1 MKSGERVIDVEHA
14 ARGDARHPSNEK
26 DTWRVTDS
34 EQRYRCPHLEVVD
47 ERVEVPGN
55 DHVTFWT
62 VVRRKRA
69 VVIAPRTESGNFV
82 LIRQAR
88 IPVRRF
94 IWEFP
99 AGQVDESLNPDS
111 AMIQTTALRE
121 LQEEA
126 GYILGNG
133 GRVEDLGHF
142 FTSPGFTNEMQRLL
156 LAYPVQPSP
165 GGGTAETNETI
176 AEVRE
181 FSPEELRSMIADSIV
196 QDANSLAMYARLIA
210 RGLLSVV

>member
-1 MKSGERVIDVEHA
+1 M
-14 ARGDARHPSNEK
+14 NEPENA
-26 DTWRVTDS
+26 WRVVDS
-34 EQRYRCPHLEVVD
+34 EQRYRSPHLEVVD
-47 ERVEVPGN
+47 ERVQVPGN
-55 DHVTFWT
+55 EHLTGWT

-99 AGQVDESLNPDS
+99 AGQVDESLDPDFALIRS
-111 AMIQTTALRE
+111 TALRE

-126 GYILGNG
+126 GYILGHG
-133 GRVEDLGHF
+133 GRLEDLGQY
-142 FTSPGFTNEMQRLL
+142 FTSPGFTNETQRLL
-156 LAYPVQPSP
+156 LAYPVQPGSSAR
-165 GGGTAETNETI
+165 TAETSETI
-176 AEVRE
+176 TEVRE

>member
-1 MKSGERVIDVEHA
+1 M
-14 ARGDARHPSNEK
+14 NEPEN
-26 DTWRVTDS
+26 TWPVVHS
-34 EQRYRCPHLEVVD
+34 EQRYRSPHLEVVD
-47 ERVEVPGN
+47 ERVQVPGN
-55 DHVTFWT
+55 DHVTTWT

-99 AGQVDESLNPDS
+99 AGQVDESLDPNL
-111 AMIQTTALRE
+111 AMIEATALRE

-126 GYILGNG
+126 GYILSQG
-133 GRVEDLGHF
+133 GQLEDLGHY
-142 FTSPGFTNEMQRLL
+142 FTSPGFTNETQRLL
-156 LAYPVQPSP
+156 LAYPVQPGP
-165 GGGTAETNETI
+165 NGRTAETSETI

-181 FSPEELRSMIADSIV
+181 FSPQELRSMIADSIV

>member
-1 MKSGERVIDVEHA
+1 MKSSHHE
-14 ARGDARHPSNEK
+14 N
-26 DTWRVTDS
+26 DTWHVVHA
-34 EQRYRCPHLEVVD
+34 EQRYYSPHLEVVD
-47 ERVEVPGN
+47 ERVQVPGN
-55 DHVTFWT
+55 EHLTAWT

-88 IPVRRF
+88 IPVKRF

-99 AGQVDESLNPDS
+99 AGQVDESLDPDF
-111 AMIQTTALRE
+111 ALIQATALRE

-126 GYILGNG
+126 GYTLSDG
-133 GRVEDLGHF
+133 GRLEDLGHY
-142 FTSPGFTNEMQRLL
+142 FTSPGFTDEAQRLL
-156 LAYPVQPSP
+156 LAHPVQPAVNPQAVDTS
-165 GGGTAETNETI
+165 ETI

-210 RGLLSVV
+210 RGVLSVV

>member
-1 MKSGERVIDVEHA
+1 M
-14 ARGDARHPSNEK
+14 NEPENA
-26 DTWRVTDS
+26 WRVVDS
-34 EQRYRCPHLEVVD
+34 EQRYRSPYLEVVD
-47 ERVEVPGN
+47 ERVQVPGN
-55 DHVTFWT
+55 DHLTAWT

-82 LIRQAR
+82 LIREAR

-99 AGQVDESLNPDS
+99 AGQVDESLEPDF
-111 AMIQTTALRE
+111 ALIEATALRE

-126 GYILGNG
+126 GYILGHG
-133 GRVEDLGHF
+133 GQLEDLGQY
-142 FTSPGFTNEMQRLL
+142 FTSPGFTNETQRLL
-156 LAYPVQPSP
+156 LAYPVQPGPSTR
-165 GGGTAETNETI
+165 TADPSETI
-176 AEVRE
+176 TEVRE

>member
-1 MKSGERVIDVEHA
+1 M
-14 ARGDARHPSNEK
+14 NEPENA
-26 DTWRVTDS
+26 WRVVDS
-34 EQRYRCPHLEVVD
+34 EQRYRSPYLEVVD
-47 ERVEVPGN
+47 ERVQVPGN
-55 DHVTFWT
+55 DHLTAWT

-82 LIRQAR
+82 LIREAR

-99 AGQVDESLNPDS
+99 AGQVDESLEPDF
-111 AMIQTTALRE
+111 ALIKATALRE

-126 GYILGNG
+126 GYTLGHG
-133 GRVEDLGHF
+133 GRLEDLGQY
-142 FTSPGFTNEMQRLL
+142 FTSPGFTNETQRLL
-156 LAYPVQPSP
+156 LVHPVQPGPSAR
-165 GGGTAETNETI
+165 TAETSETI
-176 AEVRE
+176 TEVRE

>member
-1 MKSGERVIDVEHA
+1 M
-14 ARGDARHPSNEK
+14 NEPENA
-26 DTWRVTDS
+26 WRVVDS
-34 EQRYRCPHLEVVD
+34 EQRYRSPHLEVVD
-47 ERVEVPGN
+47 ERVQVPGN
-55 DHVTFWT
+55 EHLTAWT

-88 IPVRRF
+88 IPVRHF

-99 AGQVDESLNPDS
+99 AGQVDESLDPDFTLIR
-111 AMIQTTALRE
+111 ATALRE

-126 GYILGNG
+126 GYILGNA
-133 GRVEDLGHF
+133 GRLEDLGQY
-142 FTSPGFTNEMQRLL
+142 FTSPGFTNETQRLL
-156 LAYPVQPSP
+156 LAYPVQPGP
-165 GGGTAETNETI
+165 NARTADTSETI
-176 AEVRE
+176 ADVRE

>member
-1 MKSGERVIDVEHA
+1 M
-14 ARGDARHPSNEK
+14 NEPENA
-26 DTWRVTDS
+26 WRVVDS
-34 EQRYRCPHLEVVD
+34 EQRYRSPHLEVVD
-47 ERVEVPGN
+47 ERVQVPGN
-55 DHVTFWT
+55 DHLTAWT

-82 LIRQAR
+82 LIREAR

-99 AGQVDESLNPDS
+99 AGQVDESLDPDFS
-111 AMIQTTALRE
+111 LIQATALRE

-126 GYILGNG
+126 GYTLGNG
-133 GRVEDLGHF
+133 GRLEDLGQY
-142 FTSPGFTNEMQRLL
+142 FTSPGFTNETQRLL
-156 LAYPVQPSP
+156 LAYPVQPGP
-165 GGGTAETNETI
+165 NARMAETSETI

>member
-1 MKSGERVIDVEHA
+1 M
-14 ARGDARHPSNEK
+14 NEPESA
-26 DTWRVTDS
+26 WRIVDS
-34 EQRYRCPHLEVVD
+34 EQRYRSPHLEVID
-47 ERVEVPGN
+47 ERVQVPGN
-55 DHVTFWT
+55 ERLTAWT

-99 AGQVDESLNPDS
+99 AGQVDESLDPDL
-111 AMIQTTALRE
+111 ALIRATALRE

-126 GYILGNG
+126 GYTLGNG
-133 GRVEDLGHF
+133 GRLEDLGQY
-142 FTSPGFTNEMQRLL
+142 FTSPGFTNETQRLL
-156 LAYPVQPSP
+156 LAYPVQPGPSAR
-165 GGGTAETNETI
+165 TAETSETI
-176 AEVRE
+176 TEVRE

>member
-1 MKSGERVIDVEHA
+1 
-14 ARGDARHPSNEK
+14 
-26 DTWRVTDS
+26 VTA
-34 EQRYRCPHLEVVD
+34 
-47 ERVEVPGN
+47 
-55 DHVTFWT
+55 WT

-99 AGQVDESLNPDS
+99 AGQVDESLDPDA
-111 AMIQTTALRE
+111 AMIRATALRE

-126 GYILGNG
+126 GYGLGEG
-133 GRVEDLGHF
+133 GRLEDLGHY
-142 FTSPGFTNEMQRLL
+142 FTSPGFTDETQRLL
-156 LAYPVQPSP
+156 LAYPVQS
-165 GGGTAETNETI
+165 GRSGHTAETNETI

-181 FSPEELRSMIADSIV
+181 FSPAELRSMIADSIV
-196 QDANSLAMYARLIA
+196 QDANSLAMYARLVA